1 MSKIVLIGKDLPDG
15 IDFAE
20 ALASSE
26 NTIFTTAKTA
36 ADTTSFESENIFATL
51 WNKSSA
57 ISAHSMLIN
66 AETKLDEV
74 NHVVI
79 YFDSDYFCTK
89 FELDKTEEISAAVD
103 LMMNSYFY
111 ACSELLKRIDQK
123 KEDIVVTFL
132 LKEYPSKSE
141 VLLNSSKTGNILP
154 ASSIVSAA
162 EATFFSLAQ
171 NFATYVS
178 EREYL
183 SVILGR
189 CSYGNELYKS
199 ERQIAQWVNEAYTT
213 ITSQKNHQNV
223 KNACNWNKVGSKLQ
237 TGFSLF
243 GR

>member
-1 MSKIVLIGKDLPDG
+1 MSKIVFIGKDLPDG
-15 IDFAE
+15 LDFAE
-20 ALASSE
+20 ALAASE
-26 NTIFTTAKTA
+26 NTVFTSAKTTADATN
-36 ADTTSFESENIFATL
+36 FESENIFATT

-79 YFDSDYFCTK
+79 YFDSDYYCSK
-89 FELDKTEEISAAVD
+89 FELDRTEEISAAVD
-103 LMMNSYFY
+103 TMMNSYFY
-111 ACSELLKRIDQK
+111 ACSELLKRLEQK
-123 KEDIVVTFL
+123 KENIVVTFL
-132 LKEYPSKSE
+132 LKDYPSRSE
-141 VLLNSSKTGNILP
+141 VLLNASKTGNILP

-162 EATFFSLAQ
+162 EGAFFSLAQ
-171 NFATYVS
+171 NFAALVS

-199 ERQIAQWVNEAYTT
+199 ERQIAQWVNESYAT
-213 ITSQKNHQNV
+213 IINQKNHQTV

-243 GR
+243 NR